1 LWFSD
6 VVCVICCVVG
16 GEALAVAVWHL
27 GGARELISLCN
38 YVSTTNATLLV
49 NSLTAVLISHGQPQM
64 QGSANLASTLL
75 LVASSLIPLS
85 VAHVS
90 LHSKPDHSSG
100 EQLIKRRDTYTLPHN
115 EHCTVSYTSRHQSHP
130 KNTYHR
136 THQPNNIGG
145 TCRFAS
151 SHMYKCL
158 SHSRS
163 RHAVSQKRRN
173 TTSDPRCFVAF
184 YADPSRPAAAFCA
197 ASCSLICLDQYLEGA
212 NLSGCFKKCQLHSS
226 LPAFLHNSSNPH
238 SANVPRA
245 SCICAP
251 SPR

>member
-130 KNTYHR
+130 KKYIPSNPSAEQHWWNLSIRFFAYVQMSFP
-136 THQPNNIGG
+136 QPL
-145 TCRFAS
+145 S
-151 SHMYKCL
+151 S
-158 SHSRS
+158 
-163 RHAVSQKRRN
+163 
-173 TTSDPRCFVAF
+173 RCF
-184 YADPSRPAAAFCA
+184 PKTP
-197 ASCSLICLDQYLEGA
+197 
-212 NLSGCFKKCQLHSS
+212 
-226 LPAFLHNSSNPH
+226 
-238 SANVPRA
+238 
-245 SCICAP
+245 
-251 SPR
+251 

>member
-16 GEALAVAVWHL
+16 GGALAVAVWHL

-100 EQLIKRRDTYTLPHN
+100 EQLIKRRDTYTLPHKRAL
-115 EHCTVSYTSRHQSHP
+115 HRKLYFTTPIPP
-130 KNTYHR
+130 KKYIPSNPSAEQHWWNLSIRFFAYVQMSFP
-136 THQPNNIGG
+136 QPL
-145 TCRFAS
+145 S
-151 SHMYKCL
+151 S
-158 SHSRS
+158 
-163 RHAVSQKRRN
+163 
-173 TTSDPRCFVAF
+173 RCF
-184 YADPSRPAAAFCA
+184 PKTP
-197 ASCSLICLDQYLEGA
+197 
-212 NLSGCFKKCQLHSS
+212 
-226 LPAFLHNSSNPH
+226 
-238 SANVPRA
+238 
-245 SCICAP
+245 
-251 SPR
+251 